1 MKPRR
6 LTKALARVLRK
17 ISRGAKHDEDSHEWV
32 GWFGRVITGDMARAT
47 VDLAE
52 PGRRMRYARRYR
64 DQLARAD
71 GPPAFG
77 AVAPFDRIR
86 EELRAEGVTIQ
97 AEDWLLTPED
107 DE

>member
-6 LTKALARVLRK
+6 LTKALVRVLRK
-17 ISRGAKHDEDSHEWV
+17 LSRSGKRVDDLHEWST
-32 GWFGRVITGDMARAT
+32 WFGRAVAGDMARAA
-47 VDLAE
+47 VDAAE

-77 AVAPFDRIR
+77 AVTTFDRIR